1 MEFLLWILE
10 RFKEPLDLAL
20 WSSAIT
26 LLASAIIYGMPSLF
40 VGRATAKISVRG
52 RDIHSPYK
60 GQYLHT
66 KVRYG
71 VLAIFMLVLWAIG
84 QQLYDF
90 SYKMWIGTV
99 SEGLASIMTLN
110 SEWWALGLA
119 FLNFVFWID
128 FISYPLFHR
137 RTSFAFA
144 KRGIKINGNF
154 LLWSEITS
162 ITLEP
167 TKLRIRHTEGL
178 HVYDC
183 QIDKSMVMALRDSF
197 SKKVKM
203 DYTSFLA

>member
-20 WSSAIT
+20 LSSAIT
-26 LLASAIIYGMPSLF
+26 LLASAIIFGMPSLF

-90 SYKMWIGTV
+90 SYKTWIGTL
-99 SEGLASIMTLN
+99 SEGLASIVMVN

-119 FLNFVFWID
+119 LLNFVFWID
-128 FISYPLFHR
+128 FILYPFLHR
-137 RTSFAFA
+137 KTSFSFA
-144 KRGIKINGNF
+144 KRGIKIKGNF

-167 TKLRIRHTEGL
+167 TKIRILHPEGL

-183 QIDKSMVMALRDSF
+183 QIDKSMVMALRDSL
-197 SKKVKM
+197 SKKVTLE
-203 DYTSFLA
+203 YNSFLA